1 LYHRLLRADA
11 PDTIAVA
18 GLTRSDP
25 HELLRQASTMVEA
38 YELIGAERAEPLP
51 GAIELICSLAARGLQ
66 VLIVTSNS
74 ARTIERWLDRFALRH
89 RVKSIIGRDSMLPL
103 KPAPD
108 MVTLALERAA
118 QPPNSA
124 RFIGDSDADAIAARR
139 SGVPFYGIARDA
151 EKRSRLIANGALEVF
166 AAPADL
172 MACLTSSSQ

>member
-1 LYHRLLRADA
+1 MSRSGSVEERLRLSGAVRAAGMKRDVPAPLAKIRAWLFDFDNTIAALEPQVDWAASRIKLEAFLRDAGVGDAIFAEIPKGNLPLYDALYHRLLRADA

-74 ARTIERWLDRFALRH
+74 AR
-89 RVKSIIGRDSMLPL
+89 
-103 KPAPD
+103 
-108 MVTLALERAA
+108 
-118 QPPNSA
+118 
-124 RFIGDSDADAIAARR
+124 
-139 SGVPFYGIARDA
+139 
-151 EKRSRLIANGALEVF
+151 
-166 AAPADL
+166 
-172 MACLTSSSQ
+172 